1 MKKINLRDLYPHY
14 HHDTFIEIADG
25 LEKLLREFELL
36 ESAYLRRLYRN
47 KAHYSLDRNDG
58 IENAALRTVSTPA
71 EIYERK
77 EMSAALYAAIALLS
91 DKQAKRVY
99 AHFFLGMS
107 KVEIAR
113 AEGVNESTV
122 RKSIAHALNTLRK
135 ELRKFDVTMPDFY

>member
-1 MKKINLRDLYPHY
+1 MKKINLRDFYPY
-14 HHDTFIEIADG
+14 YRHDTCIEIADG
-25 LEKLLREFELL
+25 LEKLMREFELL
-36 ESAYLRRLYRN
+36 EAAYLRRLYRN
-47 KAHYSLDRNDG
+47 RAHYSLNRNDG

-77 EMSAALYAAIALLS
+77 EISSALYAAIASLS

-122 RKSIAHALNTLRK
+122 RKSIAHALNILRK
-135 ELRKFDVTMPDFY
+135 RLRNFDGAMPDFH